1 MNSEPQRR
9 RACAEQAARAL
20 FSLTVVW
27 LVLLGCTLFPAVV
40 RAQSVPLEQV
50 EFTAYIAELLRTTG
64 PEHIKVQVTVARP
77 LAVTLSAPSGVAV
90 EANLVP
96 LHSHCVAMQGR
107 CFEAAEKMLQAAF
120 QVFAEATRPIERDM
134 LRPVLRAR
142 AYVESLNEL
151 HRRRGMPSLIAKP
164 YVGELWVV
172 LAIKGTALIR
182 MATSDTLQQLGLAE
196 PAAFELAL
204 QNIRD
209 TKAPVLERAQPL
221 RGTRFNIIA
230 EDGYEASRLLMH
242 DEWSAV
248 ARSRAGDLI
257 VSVPASDAV
266 IFGAVRDREDI
277 QALREIV
284 ASQARRTLVP
294 ISPQIFRWRPD
305 GWELLDEPT
314 ARAQANPPVDT
325 AAPAHPATGATGTR

>member
-1 MNSEPQRR
+1 MRGWQGATALLS
-9 RACAEQAARAL
+9 RAL
-20 FSLTVVW
+20 VY
-27 LVLLGCTLFPAVV
+27 LVLLLGCTAFPALV

-50 EFTAYIAELLRTTG
+50 EFTSYVAELLRTTA
-64 PEHIKVQVTVARP
+64 PEHIKVQVTVVRP

-90 EANLVP
+90 EANLMP

-107 CFEAAEKMLQAAF
+107 CFDAAEKMIQAAF
-120 QVFAEATRPIERDM
+120 QVFGEATRPIERDM
-134 LRPVLRAR
+134 LRPVLRTR
-142 AYVESLNEL
+142 AYVESLREL
-151 HRRRGMPSLIAKP
+151 HSKRGMPSLLAKP
-164 YVGELWVV
+164 YVGELWIV
-172 LAIKGTALIR
+172 LAIKGSALIR
-182 MATSDTLQQLGLAE
+182 MATSDTLQQLGLDE
-196 PAAFELAL
+196 SAAFELAL

-266 IFGAVRDREDI
+266 IFGLVRDRDDI
-277 QALREIV
+277 KALREIV

-314 ARAQANPPVDT
+314 QRAQSKPPVET
-325 AAPAHPATGATGTR
+325 TAPAEPATGSTSTR